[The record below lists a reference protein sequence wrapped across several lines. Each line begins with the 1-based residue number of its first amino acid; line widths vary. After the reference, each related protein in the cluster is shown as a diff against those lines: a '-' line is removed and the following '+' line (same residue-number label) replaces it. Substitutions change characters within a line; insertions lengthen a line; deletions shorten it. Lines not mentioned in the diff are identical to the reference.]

1 MDRFNSNFT
10 STCIIIGTRTF
21 TNLLLLNL
29 EINAL

>member
-10 STCIIIGTRTF
+10 STYTIIGTRTY